1 MNSVTLE
8 FLSTDRLSR
17 TSWRFYLL
25 HTTLVVDLYIEER
38 RDTPRKKFQEVR
50 KWSRLMDRSNSLKKD
65 EVPFSDEIAVQA
77 KEAYLELIRNEVSVG
92 FQKER

>member
-8 FLSTDRLSR
+8 FLSTDRLNR

-38 RDTPRKKFQEVR
+38 RDTSRKKFQEVR

-77 KEAYLELIRNEVSVG
+77 KEAYLELIRNEVSAG
-92 FQKER
+92 FQK